1 MSRRVKKPLKP
12 RGDRPKGARP
22 YRGSAG
28 RAAAGASPG
37 GKPSARFAASAP
49 RAPKPAPF
57 IPEPEKVVPEPA
69 PLPTKVQTVVVTAD
83 ENNMRVDR
91 FLEARFPGLSFSHI
105 QRIVRKGELRVNG
118 KRADSKDRIEEGQS
132 IRIPPLKLDA
142 AKVVGQLSRKPRA
155 KTLQALKDMILFE
168 DADVMVLNK
177 PAGLAVQ
184 GGSGITRNVDDMLEV
199 MRDAKGQKPRLVHR
213 LDKETAGCLLIAK
226 TRFAATALT
235 GSFRHRSARKVYWAL
250 VAGVPKPKQGRI
262 STYLAK
268 EESEDDTIM
277 VIAKHGDEG
286 ASHAVTYYAVVE
298 TSAHKAR
305 LGVAEAGHRA
315 DPSVAR
321 AHGAYRPRHHRRP
334 QIFQQGELGT
344 AGRPAEA
351 AASVGAPDRDPA
363 SARRHHRRHRA
374 AAAAYAAIVEPARPR
389 GRPLRSDR
397 ERA

>member
-12 RGDRPKGARP
+12 RGDRPKGAP
-22 YRGSAG
+22 PFRGS
-28 RAAAGASPG
+28 RAERPPAYRPG
-37 GKPSARFAASAP
+37 GKPARSAAPARAARP
-49 RAPKPAPF
+49 VPF
-57 IPEPEKVVPEPA
+57 IAEPEKIVVEPP

-132 IRIPPLKLDA
+132 IRIPPLKLDTP
-142 AKVVGQLSRKPRA
+142 KVAGQLSEA
-155 KTLQALKDMILFE
+155 ATKTLQALKDMILFE

-184 GGSGITRNVDDMLEV
+184 GGSGTTRHVDQMLEV

-213 LDKETAGCLLIAK
+213 LDKETAGCLLVAK

-235 GSFRHRSARKVYWAL
+235 GSFRHRSARKIYWAL

-262 STYLAK
+262 TTNLAK

-277 VIAKHGDEG
+277 
-286 ASHAVTYYAVVE
+286 
-298 TSAHKAR
+298 
-305 LGVAEAGHRA
+305 
-315 DPSVAR
+315 
-321 AHGAYRPRHHRRP
+321 
-334 QIFQQGELGT
+334 
-344 AGRPAEA
+344 
-351 AASVGAPDRDPA
+351 
-363 SARRHHRRHRA
+363 
-374 AAAAYAAIVEPARPR
+374 
-389 GRPLRSDR
+389 
-397 ERA
+397 